1 MKISMTS
8 IKKSAH
14 KSQRHYKLTP
24 QPTESYI
31 IQVRASSTISRNC
44 EELAD
49 IPRYCSGESNIS
61 QSVTCENDPPD
72 AMQKDDPNSQQSH
85 GGDDYTVTGLHGVIC
100 AEQEEEISETEN
112 IQSVN
117 NADRETIT
125 WSYNADKYTK
135 SKQNERGSGGNEEV
149 TRVWVLRPDGV
160 LTEVKSDITSSC
172 VTGPEQINAG
182 VKPFSCVT
190 CGKSFGCSRSL
201 RVHEK
206 VYSGEILSCVMHV
219 ENRSLSYVV

>member
-1 MKISMTS
+1 MDNEDKHDV
-8 IKKSAH
+8 H
-14 KSQRHYKLTP
+14 KEICPHVSEALQADP

-49 IPRYCSGESNIS
+49 IPRYCSGDSNIS

-85 GGDDYTVTGLHGVIC
+85 GGDDYTVTGLRGVIC

-125 WSYNADKYTK
+125 WSYNADKYCC
-135 SKQNERGSGGNEEV
+135 N
-149 TRVWVLRPDGV
+149 
-160 LTEVKSDITSSC
+160 
-172 VTGPEQINAG
+172 
-182 VKPFSCVT
+182 
-190 CGKSFGCSRSL
+190 
-201 RVHEK
+201 
-206 VYSGEILSCVMHV
+206 
-219 ENRSLSYVV
+219 